1 MFSFDK
7 FGKNANNSTLKLAAF
22 ENSSAN
28 FMIADLEYNIVYINS
43 GLAKLLGEAEN
54 DLRRE
59 LPNFGVT
66 KLVGSNIDVFYKDAA
81 HQRRVFDA
89 LKGSYKENINLGG
102 RDFDVIA
109 TAIIENDSE
118 KRIGTIVE
126 WADAAPRLK
135 NLEYQ
140 ALFQAISRSQAVIE
154 FGLDGTI
161 ITANDNFLA
170 TLGYSLDEIKGKHHS
185 MFVDPKLVQS
195 SEYKSFWT
203 KLQSGEFQ
211 QAEYKRI
218 GKAGKEV
225 WIQASYSPI
234 FDANGKPYKV
244 VKYATDVTAQ
254 KLANADFAGQIEAIG
269 KVQAVIQFNLDGTV
283 ITANSNFLNTLGYSL
298 GEIEG
303 KHHSL
308 FVEQSYSQSSEYRAF
323 WDKLRRGE
331 FDSGVYKRIT
341 KGGKEVWIQASYN
354 PIMDMNGKPFKVV
367 KYATDVTK
375 MITTVDLADE
385 TYRNVQSVAAA
396 AEEMT
401 ASISEISKNM
411 SLSKQATENIVS
423 RTGASGEATNRLIIS
438 TQAMENIVNL
448 IHNIAGQVNLLAL
461 NATIEAARA
470 GEAGRGFA
478 VVASE
483 VKSLATQTSKAT
495 DDIAGEIKSVQSISS
510 EVATSV
516 NSIVEAANAVSQYV
530 NGVASAI
537 EEQTA
542 VTREISYNTQKA
554 SVSVG
559 EISERIRSLSK

>member
-7 FGKNANNSTLKLAAF
+7 FGKNSNNSTLKLAALD
-22 ENSSAN
+22 NSSAN

-43 GLAKLLGEAEN
+43 GLAKLLGESEN
-54 DLRRE
+54 ELRRE
-59 LPNFGVT
+59 LPNFGVA
-66 KLVGSNIDVFYKDAA
+66 KLVGSNIDVFYKDTA

-89 LKGSYKENINLGG
+89 LKCSYKENINLGG
-102 RDFDVIA
+102 REFDVIA
-109 TAIIENDSE
+109 TAILENDSE
-118 KRIGTIVE
+118 KRIGTLLE
-126 WADAAPRLK
+126 WSDASARLK

-140 ALFQAISRSQAVIE
+140 ALSQAISRSQAVIE
-154 FGLDGTI
+154 FDLAGTI

-185 MFVDPKLVQS
+185 MFVDPKFVQS

-203 KLQSGEFQ
+203 KLQAGEFQ

-225 WIQASYSPI
+225 WIQASYNPI

-244 VKYATDVTAQ
+244 VKYATDVTLQ
-254 KLANADFAGQIEAIG
+254 KLANADFAGQIDAIG

-283 ITANSNFLNTLGYSL
+283 ITANSNFLDALGYSFS
-298 GEIEG
+298 EIEG

-308 FVEQSYSQSSEYRAF
+308 FVEPSYAQSSEYRAF
-323 WDKLRRGE
+323 WEKLRRGE
-331 FDSGVYKRIT
+331 FDSGVYKRIG

-385 TYRNVQSVAAA
+385 TYKNVQSVAAA

-483 VKSLATQTSKAT
+483 VKNLATQTSKAT
-495 DDIAGEIKSVQSISS
+495 DDIANEIKSVQSISS